1 MDMPVG
7 NVVIRDA
14 VEADVAA
21 LAAIFAA
28 DDKGGHGDTADPAA
42 LPAYLAAFRTIG
54 ESPDNRLFVIE
65 FGGEVVGTAQVTFI
79 TSLSGRGSTKMT
91 IEAVQV
97 RGDMRGHGLGEKLM
111 RHCIELGRV
120 KGVALV
126 DLMSNGVRT
135 DAHRFYERLG
145 FVKSHAGF
153 KMKLR

>member
-28 DDKGGHGDTADPAA
+28 DDKGGHGDTADPSA
-42 LPAYLAAFRTIG
+42 LPAYLAAFRTI
-54 ESPDNRLFVIE
+54 ENNADNRLFVIE
-65 FGGEVVGTAQVTFI
+65 FAGEVVGTAQVTFI
-79 TSLSGRGSTKMT
+79 TSLSGRGSTKMA
-91 IEAVQV
+91 IEAVQI
-97 RGDMRGHGLGEKLM
+97 RSDMRGHRLGERLM
-111 RHCIELGRV
+111 RHCIEFGRAR
-120 KGVALV
+120 GVALI